1 MDSKNRQ
8 TPSLANLK
16 LALVTIWIFSA
27 ILRFWRLGAFNTLVF
42 DEVYYAVFANNYL
55 IGKEFFNAHP
65 PFSQYMIAVGIW
77 LGSLIPIGT
86 EQVNGL
92 AGSLLSTFSYRW
104 MNAITGSLIPMLIG
118 AIAWQLTH
126 RRSYAVLAALFSAL
140 DGLFL
145 VESRYALSNI
155 YLVFLGLG
163 GQLYL
168 LLALADN
175 SSGRRVKLTLAGIIL
190 GACVGVKWNGLGFLL
205 GIYILWLLAWF
216 LRCLNSWERRGK
228 VVFPIHTKGFHHRA
242 RPPKS
247 SRPCLSNFTQ
257 LNLVSMGWY
266 FVLLPALTYSVVWI
280 PHLLMNPTSGFWQI
294 HQEIFQFHR
303 QVGGDEIHP
312 YCSPW
317 YSWLIMGRPIAY
329 FYHTALNTSE
339 TVPAYPPLPSGV
351 GEIIYDVHAMGNPIL
366 WWLSTLA
373 IILLTLVILLGL
385 FKKGKQ
391 KFASNQSTWLMVY
404 LVVNYAANLLPWS
417 IVSRCTFIY
426 HYMSASVFAL
436 MALAWIV
443 GSWLTSRKIV
453 YRQIGISLVILI
465 VAAFC
470 FWLPIYLG
478 LPLSREGYKLRM
490 WLPNWI

>member
-8 TPSLANLK
+8 TPSLASLK
-16 LALVTIWIFSA
+16 LALATIWIFSA

-65 PFSQYMIAVGIW
+65 PLSQYIIAVGIW
-77 LGSLIPIGT
+77 LGSLIPMST
-86 EQVNGL
+86 EQVNDL

-104 MNAITGSLIPMLIG
+104 MNAVTGSLIPILIG

-126 RRSYAVLAALFSAL
+126 RRSYAVLAALFAAL

-168 LLALADN
+168 LLAFADN
-175 SSGRRVKLTLAGIIL
+175 SSGRIVKLTVSGILL

-205 GIYILWLLAWF
+205 GIYILWLLAWSVRF
-216 LRCLNSWERRGK
+216 LESWDERGK
-228 VVFPIHTKGFHHRA
+228 IVSHHRA
-242 RPPKS
+242 KPPKS
-247 SRPCLSNFTQ
+247 SRLWLDNFTQ
-257 LNLVSMGWY
+257 LNIVSVGWY
-266 FVLLPALTYSVVWI
+266 FALLPALTYGVIWI

-294 HQEIFQFHR
+294 HQEILQFHQ

-317 YSWLIMGRPIAY
+317 YSWMVMGRPIAY
-329 FYHTALNTSE
+329 FYQTARNTGE
-339 TVPAYPPLPSGV
+339 IVPAYPPLPSGV

-373 IILLTLVILLGL
+373 IILLAFVILLEL
-385 FKKGKQ
+385 FGKGRQ
-391 KFASNQSTWLMVY
+391 KFACNQSTCLMAY

-436 MALAWIV
+436 MGLAWIV
-443 GSWLTSRKIV
+443 ESWLTSRKIV
-453 YRQIGISLVILI
+453 YRQIGVSVVVLI

-490 WLPNWI
+490 FLPNWI